1 MTVYSRKIMGLS
13 AVLLLAGAATVA
25 LAQTAAPTPPAATP
39 MVPPATT
46 TPVAPSAATPAA
58 PVATPAA
65 PTAPAA
71 TNPAAPAA
79 PAAATPAPATPA
91 APATPDAASPEDG
104 ADSGQTPPDASATE
118 GQPPADD
125 EMSLGEIPEIQTIEM
140 TADTARKALDAYLL
154 VKEKYKDADL
164 ENYENLQ
171 DFVDQNAQGKAFE
184 ADIKGF
190 GFANVNDWNLA
201 ITTLVFTYTNVVD
214 DQTEDIRQQIED
226 IKSDTELAQD
236 MKDRMITSLTAMIPS
251 ENNRKVVE
259 ELVKDPAYAEKVKQ
273 LETEGE

>member
-46 TPVAPSAATPAA
+46 T
-58 PVATPAA
+58 TPAA

-71 TNPAAPAA
+71 TPAAPAA

-91 APATPDAASPEDG
+91 APATPDAASPAAPATPDAAATPEDG
-104 ADSGQTPPDASATE
+104 AASGQTPPDANATE

-125 EMSLGEIPEIQTIEM
+125 EVSLGEIPEIQTIEM
-140 TADTARKALDAYLL
+140 MADTARKALDAYLL

-226 IKSDTELAQD
+226 IKADTELAQD

-259 ELVKDPAYAEKVKQ
+259 ELIKDPAYAEKLKQ

>member
-1 MTVYSRKIMGLS
+1 
-13 AVLLLAGAATVA
+13 
-25 LAQTAAPTPPAATP
+25 

-46 TPVAPSAATPAA
+46 T
-58 PVATPAA
+58 TPAA

-71 TNPAAPAA
+71 TPAAPAA

-91 APATPDAASPEDG
+91 APATPDAASPAAPATPDAAATPEDG
-104 ADSGQTPPDASATE
+104 AASGQTPPDANATE

-125 EMSLGEIPEIQTIEM
+125 EVSLGEIPEIQTIEM
-140 TADTARKALDAYLL
+140 MADTARKALDAYLL

-226 IKSDTELAQD
+226 IKADTELAQD

-259 ELVKDPAYAEKVKQ
+259 ELIKDPAYAEKLKQ